1 MAIRGENSLYFKPE
15 IDNSGLQQSANEA
28 VNIVG
33 QMASKITKINPFIAF
48 SAVAVAALTAISKE
62 AYDMAKSFESA
73 MAEVSTIANVS
84 EKEMRGLE
92 QRLFDIYKRLGTEP
106 PDKLAKGLYEIIG
119 AGYDAAE
126 ALDVLEIASKAATAG
141 ITTTEVA
148 ADGLTTILNA
158 FQLQTEDAQ
167 EVADVMFAT
176 VDRGKISFEEL
187 SSQIAQVAPIA
198 AASNISF
205 EEIGAAIST
214 LTKQGVPAGQAMTQ
228 IRSAIVSTTEVMGDG
243 VFETLSLQDAFN
255 EMYKAADGSQTKLK
269 EMAGRVEAV
278 NGILSIAGPNME
290 GAVEDLNAMSD
301 AAGSVDRSFSKV
313 TGTNANQWSIF
324 TNRIKASTQGIG
336 ESLLRFSNAVVGL
349 MNDAIGS
356 TEDLTDEVAKQASEY
371 RNLIA
376 SLYDSNVEFDKK
388 LEILTQLKNEYPE
401 YLSSLDLDKVKN
413 DNLKETLEGVRG
425 VLEQIQN
432 LKNKSVA
439 VAGLQQQ
446 VSEAEATRN
455 ELDAIYQRELADFE
469 TLVGKALAF
478 AEKNGIE
485 IPISVNDDP
494 DDIYSKIESAFSGV
508 DGAYQDF
515 VVPLFQAEKAVSTF
529 YYQLEKAKDVVE
541 ENQISLDKFTVKLY
555 DNAEG
560 YKEIVKQVEKVNSL
574 EGLAEFDE
582 KFSFQ
587 GIKDAI
593 EARKVILTAL
603 GEIKDLTKEEYKAN
617 PNSLAKYLESEN
629 EQIKKAA
636 EERKKVLEFVFK
648 PTGDEDVKNRPKES
662 EALSYLSTPK
672 VNLEFDFTV
681 DTTSINFIESVIR
694 DLKAKFDAANENDR
708 GQIREYLDIWK
719 KKLKVAQNGYN
730 DLEKLK
736 KEFNYELRD
745 LSLKELKEE
754 KDKWKKTLDL
764 YNDGSE
770 ESKKAT
776 ELIMNQIDAISENT
790 SDKIVEV
797 FGQVTASIGE
807 AQKLLETFG
816 APEGISEALGV
827 LSELGTAAGNL
838 FSGNPGQMVQG
849 GLQALNAVFKSGIS
863 SDTGKF
869 EKAIK
874 DLNKT
879 IEKLDYAIS
888 KSVGEDRIDNRI
900 SAIEKQKE
908 VQEELNNAI
917 EAEKNARK
925 EIKYLGITVAKK
937 GRASG
942 TDQAK
947 LEEFEKAAEE
957 AKREVEELN
966 EQLNELY
973 TGTTQTTIVDS
984 IISGFKEGKKSAAD
998 FADNFKDLM
1007 QDAMLQAFE
1016 IKFLDDA
1023 IGGFYDEFAKAGSDG
1038 EYTPAE
1044 LASLR
1049 SFYDSVING
1058 AQSDI
1063 EAINEILE
1071 GLGMDGLGGQGTAK
1085 TGLSG
1090 AISTIT
1096 EDTANIL
1103 QGTLNAIRL
1112 DVASGISI
1120 ATQNSQYLATISQ
1133 GVTNYLPYLESID
1146 GRMAG
1151 IESGLLQ
1158 IQAQG

>member
-92 QRLFDIYKRLGTEP
+92 QRIFDIYKRLGTEP

-141 ITTTEVA
+141 VTTTEVA

-158 FQLQTEDAQ
+158 FQLQSKDAAN
-167 EVADVMFAT
+167 VADVMFAT

-205 EEIGAAIST
+205 EEIGAAVST
-214 LTKQGVPAGQAMTQ
+214 LTKSGVPAGVAMTQ
-228 IRSAIVSTTEVMGDG
+228 IRSAIVSATEVMGDS
-243 VFETLSLQDAFN
+243 VFETLSLQEAFN
-255 EMYKAADGSQTKLK
+255 ELYKAANGSQTELK
-269 EMAGRVEAV
+269 EMVGRVEAV
-278 NGILSIAGPNME
+278 NGVLSLAGPNFKT
-290 GAVEDLNAMSD
+290 ATEDLNAMSD
-301 AAGSVDRSFSKV
+301 AAGSVDRSFSKI
-313 TGTNANQWSIF
+313 TGTNANQFDIF
-324 TNRIKASTQGIG
+324 FNRIKASTQGIG
-336 ESLLRFSNAVVGL
+336 ESLLTFSNAVVGL

-356 TEDLTDEVAKQASEY
+356 TEDLTDEVAKQSSEY

-446 VSEAEATRN
+446 VSEAESTRN
-455 ELDAIYQRELADFE
+455 ELDAIYQRELSDFE

-494 DDIYSKIESAFSGV
+494 DDIYRKIESAFSGV
-508 DGAYQDF
+508 DGAYKDF

-574 EGLAEFDE
+574 EGLSEFDE

-593 EARKVILTAL
+593 EARKVVLTAL

-648 PTGDEDVKNRPKES
+648 PTGDEDVKNRPNVS
-662 EALSYLSTPK
+662 EVNAITNQK

-681 DTTSINFIESVIR
+681 DTTSINFIEATIR

-908 VQEELNNAI
+908 LQEELNKAI
-917 EAEKNARK
+917 EAEANARK
-925 EIKYLGITVAKK
+925 EIKYLGITVANK
-937 GRASG
+937 GRSSG

-947 LEEFEKAAEE
+947 LDALEKELEE
-957 AKREVEELN
+957 AKRAVVEFQEELN
-966 EQLNELY
+966 ELF
-973 TGTTQTTIVDS
+973 TATTQTTIVDS

-998 FADNFKDLM
+998 FANDFKDLM

-1016 IKFLDDA
+1016 VRFLDNA
-1023 IGGFYDEFAKAGSDG
+1023 IGGFYEKFAEAGSDG

-1085 TGLSG
+1085 TGLTG

>member
-15 IDNSGLQQSANEA
+15 IDNSGLQQSANQA

-205 EEIGAAIST
+205 QEIGAAIST

-593 EARKVILTAL
+593 EARKVVLTAL

-648 PTGDEDVKNRPKES
+648 PTGDVGGKNTPNVS
-662 EALSYLSTPK
+662 EVNTITNQK

-681 DTTSINFIESVIR
+681 DTTSINFIEATIR

-908 VQEELNNAI
+908 LQEELNEAI
-917 EAEKNARK
+917 KAEGDARK
-925 EIKYLGITVAKK
+925 DIKYLGITVANK
-937 GRASG
+937 GRGSG

-947 LEEFEKAAEE
+947 LDALEKELEE
-957 AKREVEELN
+957 AKRAVVEFQEELN
-966 EQLNELY
+966 ELF
-973 TGTTQTTIVDS
+973 TATTQTTIVDS

-998 FADNFKDLM
+998 FANDFKDLM

-1016 IKFLDDA
+1016 VKFLDDA
-1023 IGGFYDEFAKAGSDG
+1023 IGGFYDEFAKAGSDS

-1044 LASLR
+1044 IASLR
-1049 SFYDSVING
+1049 SLYNSIING

-1063 EAINEILE
+1063 EAINEVLE
-1071 GLGMDGLGGQGTAK
+1071 GLGMDGLGGQGTQK

>member
-1 MAIRGENSLYFKPE
+1 MPVRGDNSLYFASG
-15 IDNSGLQQSANEA
+15 IDNSGLQQGANQA
-28 VNIVG
+28 VNIVS
-33 QMASKITKINPFIAF
+33 QMGGSIAKINPFAALAVGALAAF
-48 SAVAVAALTAISKE
+48 SAISKE

-92 QRLFDIYKRLGTEP
+92 QRIFSIYKRLGTEP

-119 AGYDAAE
+119 AGYEAGE
-126 ALDVLEIASKAATAG
+126 ALDILEIASKSATAG
-141 ITTTEVA
+141 ITSTEVA

-176 VDRGKISFEEL
+176 VDRGKISFDEL

-205 EEIGAAIST
+205 QEIGAAIST

-243 VFETLSLQDAFN
+243 IFETLSLQDAFN
-255 EMYKAADGSQTKLK
+255 EMYKAADGSQTVLK

-278 NGILSIAGPNME
+278 NGILSIAGKNFE

-301 AAGSVDRSFSKV
+301 AAGSVDRSFSKI
-313 TGTNANQWSIF
+313 TGTNANQFDIF
-324 TNRIKASTQGIG
+324 FNKIKASTQGIG
-336 ESLLRFSNAVVGL
+336 ESLLTFSNAVVGL

-356 TEDLTDEVAKQASEY
+356 TEDLTDEVAKQSSEY
-371 RNLIA
+371 RNLVA

-388 LEILTQLKNEYPE
+388 LEILTQLKNQYPE

-432 LKNKSVA
+432 LRNKSVA
-439 VAGLQQQ
+439 VSGLQQQ

-455 ELDAIYQRELADFE
+455 QLDAIYQRQLSDFE
-469 TLVGKALAF
+469 TLVGEALAF

-485 IPISVNDDP
+485 IPISINDDP
-494 DDIYSKIESAFSGV
+494 SDIYSKIENAFDGV

-529 YYQLEKAKDVVE
+529 YYQLEKAKGVVE
-541 ENQISLDKFTVKLY
+541 ENQNSLDNFTVKLY

-574 EGLAEFDE
+574 SGLEEFDK

-593 EARKVILTAL
+593 QDRKVVLESLESIQD
-603 GEIKDLTKEEYKAN
+603 ITKEEYKAN

-636 EERKKVLEFVFK
+636 EERKKILEYVFT
-648 PTGDEDVKNRPKES
+648 PTGDADTVNRPNVS
-662 EALSYLSTPK
+662 EVSSIQGQK
-672 VNLEFDFTV
+672 VNLDFEFNI
-681 DTTSINFIESVIR
+681 DTTSISFIEKQIAYITNLWKEAGESDRPFYDSIR
-694 DLKAKFDAANENDR
+694 KEWEERLDAAR
-708 GQIREYLDIWK
+708 
-719 KKLKVAQNGYN
+719 NGHS
-730 DLEKLK
+730 DLEELQK
-736 KEFNYELRD
+736 KANYQLQD
-745 LSLKELKEE
+745 LSLKRLKQE
-754 KDKWKKTLDL
+754 KDNWK
-764 YNDGSE
+764 
-770 ESKKAT
+770 
-776 ELIMNQIDAISENT
+776 ELLKQYSQGTDEYELVMNQIDAIAQTT

-797 FGQVTASIGE
+797 FGQVTGSINE
-807 AQKLLETFG
+807 AKQLFETFG
-816 APEGISEALGV
+816 AGDDVSEALTM

-849 GLQALNAVFKSGIS
+849 GLQALNAVFSSGIDS
-863 SDTGKF
+863 NTGRF
-869 EKAIK
+869 EAVIERLE
-874 DLNKT
+874 DA
-879 IEKLDYAIS
+879 IEKLDYTIS
-888 KSVGEDRIDNRI
+888 KSVGEDRITSRI
-900 SAIEKQKE
+900 SQIEQL
-908 VQEELNNAI
+908 QELEEA
-917 EAEKNARK
+917 AEKAAQAEADARK
-925 EIKYLGITVAKK
+925 EIKYLGIFTIAKK
-937 GRASG
+937 GRGSG

-947 LEEFEKAAEE
+947 LEELQTAAED
-957 AKREVEELN
+957 ARQEVEALRE
-966 EQLNELY
+966 ELNELY
-973 TGTTQTTIVDS
+973 TGTTQSNIVDG
-984 IISGFKEGKKSAAD
+984 IISGLKEGKKSVAD

-1007 QDAMLQAFE
+1007 QDAMLQAFQTKYLE
-1016 IKFLDDA
+1016 DA
-1023 IGGFYDEFAKAGSDG
+1023 IEGFYKEFSAAGKDS

-1044 LASLR
+1044 IASLR
-1049 SFYDSVING
+1049 SLYNSIING

-1063 EAINEILE
+1063 EAINEVL
-1071 GLGMDGLGGQGTAK
+1071 DGLGLD
-1085 TGLSG
+1085 GLGADNSKPGLTG

-1103 QGTLNAIRL
+1103 AGTLNAIRL
-1112 DVASGISI
+1112 DVASGLSV
-1120 ATQNSQYLATISQ
+1120 ATQNSQYLSQ
-1133 GVTNYLPYLESID
+1133 IVANTQYNRFLESID
-1146 GRMAG
+1146 NRIGS